1 MLTILTLKILLMIV
15 YLSHW
20 DWNLYKS
27 RKDIVSNL
35 DEVSFKAICPEG
47 NYSNEL
53 RTIYQD
59 YVNWSIDRKKTFD
72 FKGIVNLKNILN
84 SLEKETI
91 VHSFTLRTGILYS
104 IANLFVKN
112 KISGVLSIN
121 GLGYLFSDNLKA
133 QFLKFFITPFI
144 KKYFNKSFQEIIFQ
158 NENDRKIFLNFSNY
172 SGKTSIIYGS
182 GIKSNNY
189 AIKESYNN
197 QNLKVIFVSR
207 LLIDKGVNDYIQ
219 LTKNIDKEN
228 INFYLAGEID
238 EGNPNSITKKDL
250 DKIKNQKNLLYIGPI
265 NVEKDLS
272 EFDISIIMSKYEGFS
287 RILLESLYVGLFCIS
302 NNIPGTEWLKEFN
315 NGLLIENNN
324 LNSISEI
331 INNFNNYDF
340 SKLNAENNRDII
352 KNKYTSKIIS
362 NQYNEIYKS
371 LASS

>member
-27 RKDIVSNL
+27 RKDIVSYL

-47 NYSNEL
+47 NYSKEL

-72 FKGIVNLKNILN
+72 IKGIVKLKNILN

-189 AIKESYNN
+189 AIKESYDN

-250 DKIKNQKNLLYIGPI
+250 DEIKNQKNLLYIGPI
-265 NVEKDLS
+265 DVEKDLS

-371 LASS
+371 LASR